1 MNFKKLTSV
10 LAAGLLSIT
19 CATAVSADWAGS
31 KVTNG
36 GGSNAATA
44 PVTGSAGTTVNPE
57 NISVKTVA
65 QADARTQEV
74 YSAVTASGNKTVKAV
89 LESFTGGAEAYADL
103 EDEAATKGINI
114 SALSPATVFD
124 VSLTGVELQEGET
137 VDIPVKVEGINVGDK
152 IIAIHFAGTAGALT
166 PEVIPSRVDDNGNV
180 ILTMGSFSPVLILK
194 DTTKAPANGNQT
206 PGTGNYSNIALW
218 GGVLVVAVA
227 AAGVVLFEKKRK
239 AN

>member
-10 LAAGLLSIT
+10 LAAGVLSFT
-19 CATAVSADWAGS
+19 YATAVNADWYGS

-36 GGSNAATA
+36 GGESAATDT
-44 PVTGSAGTTVNPE
+44 VTGSAGTTVAPD
-57 NISVKTVA
+57 NIKVTTVA
-65 QADARTQEV
+65 NAGSATQEV
-74 YSAVTASGNKTVKAV
+74 YSVVTASGSKTVEAV
-89 LESFTGGAEAYADL
+89 LESFSGGDAAYADL
-103 EDEAATKGINI
+103 EAEAAEKGINI
-114 SALSPATVFD
+114 SALKPATVFD

-137 VDIPVKVEGINVGDK
+137 VDIPVKVEGIVAGDK
-152 IIAIHFAGTAGALT
+152 IIAIHFAGEAGNLT

-194 DTTKAPANGNQT
+194 DTTPATPNKI
-206 PGTGNYSNIALW
+206 PGTGNYASIALW
-218 GGVLVVAVA
+218 GGVLVVAVV